1 MTTYNPAVDFVSTD
15 AAALASHM
23 RSCSDKKSR
32 FFGLQVVLEHLHS
45 LMFPRLLTITMVTV
59 LLIATTSIV

>member
-1 MTTYNPAVDFVSTD
+1 MTTCNPTVDFVATD

-23 RSCSDKKSR
+23 RSCADKKSR
-32 FFGLQVVLEHLHS
+32 FFGFQVVLEHLHA